1 MGNVSSIYWNF
12 AGPHELFVV
21 QDYSEDEI
29 YNQILPFKQK
39 QLEQLKEVEDTL
51 KVSDC
56 I

>member
-1 MGNVSSIYWNF
+1 MGNFSSFYWNF
-12 AGPHELFVV
+12 PDAHKLFVV

-51 KVSDC
+51 KASD
-56 I
+56 